1 MTYSTCINRLTI
13 GLLTSLLMACQSDG
27 LIAVGNSQSFLPHL
41 SQYGIFQ
48 GTPAHLVPANG
59 YQLYE
64 LASTL
69 FSDYAEKQRLI
80 KLPTGTRLTA
90 QGEGLPVFPTGTILV
105 KTFFYYKDNRD
116 TSRGKTILETRLLV
130 KAEAGWNV
138 ATYLWDEAQQE
149 ASLVTS
155 GLSKTVNWIAAD
167 GQPQVIA
174 YHVPSNRECT
184 TCHQSG
190 GITQPIGPKVRNLNR
205 PVVRA
210 GQPLNQLDYLQQVG
224 LMSPL
229 VAASVLALPAYADN
243 RVPLSER
250 GRAYLDV
257 NCAHCHNTR
266 GAAADTKLYF
276 GYELP
281 YDQTTIA
288 KHKEDVVHKVEK
300 GSMPRLGTTV
310 VDEPGLALLKVY
322 INSLP

>member
-1 MTYSTCINRLTI
+1 
-13 GLLTSLLMACQSDG
+13 MACQNDG
-27 LIAVGNSQSFLPHL
+27 LVTVGNTQSFRLHL
-41 SQYGIFQ
+41 SEYGIFK
-48 GTPAHLVPANG
+48 GTPAHLVPSEE

-80 KLPTGTRLTA
+80 KLPTGTRLTT
-90 QGEGLPVFPTGTILV
+90 QGEGLPIFPNGTMIV

-130 KAEAGWNV
+130 KAEAGWSV
-138 ATYLWDEAQQE
+138 ATYLWDDAQRE

-155 GLSKTVNWIAAD
+155 GLSKTVNWITAD

-190 GITQPIGPKVRNLNR
+190 GVTEPIGPKLRNLNHS
-205 PVVRA
+205 VVRA
-210 GQPLNQLDYLQQVG
+210 GQSLNQLDYLQQVR
-224 LMSPL
+224 LLSPV
-229 VAASVLALPAYADN
+229 VATSLPAMPAYADT
-243 RVPLSER
+243 RLSLSER
-250 GRAYLDV
+250 GRAYLDI
-257 NCAHCHNTR
+257 NCAHCHNAT
-266 GAAADTKLYF
+266 GAAADTKLYVS
-276 GYELP
+276 YELP
-281 YDQTTIA
+281 YDQTTLA
-288 KHKEDVVHKVEK
+288 KHKDDVVHKVEK
-300 GSMPRLGTTV
+300 GVMPRLGTTV

>member
-1 MTYSTCINRLTI
+1 
-13 GLLTSLLMACQSDG
+13 MACQSDG
-27 LIAVGNSQSFLPHL
+27 LVSVDNTQSFLPHL
-41 SQYGIFQ
+41 SQYGIFK
-48 GTPAHLVPANG
+48 GTPAHLVPAKE
-59 YQLYE
+59 YHLYE

-80 KLPTGTRLTA
+80 KLPTGTRLMA
-90 QGEGLPVFPTGTILV
+90 QGEGLPVFPTGTIIV

-116 TSRGKTILETRLLV
+116 TSRGKIILETRLLV

-190 GITQPIGPKVRNLNR
+190 GVTQPIGPKLRNLNR
-205 PVVRA
+205 LVIRA
-210 GQPLNQLDYLQQVG
+210 GQALNQLDYLQQAG
-224 LMSPL
+224 LLSP
-229 VAASVLALPAYADN
+229 VAATSVPALPAYTDT
-243 RVPLSER
+243 RVALSQR
-250 GRAYLDV
+250 GRAYLDI

-266 GAAADTKLYF
+266 GAAADTKLYL

-281 YDQTTIA
+281 YAQTTLA
-288 KHKEDVVHKVEK
+288 DHKADVVHKVEK
-300 GSMPRLGTTV
+300 GVMPRLGTTV
-310 VDEPGLALLKVY
+310 VDEPGLTLLKSY